1 MKCPLAGSSET
12 SVLKRARWQKLSL
25 SKRAV
30 KDSGS
35 NMDAARP
42 ALIQTYG
49 SRTGKR
55 RRSASSANSGVEGS
69 PSFIKRLENPQGSIT
84 GTDDSLINDAK
95 KRIGRFIYEN
105 GLDVNA
111 VHSPSFQSMI
121 SLCSGQT
128 KNQIPTSQELRGWI
142 FKDAV
147 KEMRE
152 YVKKIRNSWADT
164 GCSILLD
171 GWTDAKGRHL
181 INILVDS
188 PKGTVYLC
196 SFDISDCI
204 GNMDAMQSFI
214 DKVLMEVGISSV
226 VQIITY
232 STSAFM
238 KEVGKQLMEKYRPIF
253 WTVSSSCCIELMLE
267 KLTGVNLIKETLEK
281 AKTITRFIHSNPD
294 VLKHLQDQTDGNGL
308 LVASKT
314 RSTQP
319 FSTLENIV
327 LEKETLK
334 TLFLSSDP
342 RSSALTSTAEGKNA
356 ADILADRTFWNGAT
370 TVLKAAIPLVRVI
383 DWMNMGNKEQMG
395 YIYETIDQAKE
406 TIKEEFKKKK
416 YQYAPFWK
424 AIDDVW
430 NELLY
435 SPLHSAGYFLNPNLF
450 YSTDVYIDPEVV
462 TGLFCCIVR
471 SSQDLHV
478 QDRITVQLEQYRVAK
493 DAFSIGSAVDK
504 RSNISPAIWWS
515 RYGGQCPELQKLAIR
530 ILSQTCDG
538 ASKFQLKRSLAEI
551 LLTKGRSQAE
561 QKRATDVVFLRYNM
575 QLQNFASGKTD
586 YIASNEVSPMDDW
599 VMNNA
604 SQNSD
609 TTLMEVDGGDT
620 ID

>member
-1 MKCPLAGSSET
+1 
-12 SVLKRARWQKLSL
+12 
-25 SKRAV
+25 
-30 KDSGS
+30 
-35 NMDAARP
+35 MDAARP
-42 ALIQTYG
+42 AIIQTYG
-49 SRTGKR
+49 SRAGKR
-55 RRSASSANSGVEGS
+55 RKSASSETSGVEGS
-69 PSFIKRLENPQGSIT
+69 PSFIKRLENPQGSIAA
-84 GTDDSLINDAK
+84 TDDSSINDAK

-128 KNQIPTSQELRGWI
+128 NYQIPTSQELRGWI

-152 YVKKIRNSWADT
+152 NVKKIRSSWADT

-188 PKGTVYLC
+188 PEGTVYLC

-204 GNMDAMQSFI
+204 ENMDAMQSFI
-214 DKVLMEVGISSV
+214 SKVLVEVGIGNV

-267 KLTGVNLIKETLEK
+267 KLTRVNLIKETLEK
-281 AKTITRFIHSNPD
+281 AKTITRFIHSHPD

-342 RSSALTSTAEGKNA
+342 RSSAFTSTAEGKNVA
-356 ADILADRTFWNGAT
+356 GVLADRTFWNGAT

-383 DWMNMGNKEQMG
+383 EWMNMHNKDQMG

-406 TIKEEFKKKK
+406 TIKDEFKNKK
-416 YQYAPFWK
+416 YQ
-424 AIDDVW
+424 
-430 NELLY
+430 
-435 SPLHSAGYFLNPNLF
+435 
-450 YSTDVYIDPEVV
+450 
-462 TGLFCCIVR
+462 
-471 SSQDLHV
+471 
-478 QDRITVQLEQYRVAK
+478 
-493 DAFSIGSAVDK
+493 
-504 RSNISPAIWWS
+504 
-515 RYGGQCPELQKLAIR
+515 YGGQCPELQKLAIR

-538 ASKFQLKRSLAEI
+538 ASKFQLKRSLAEMM
-551 LLTKGRSQAE
+551 LTKGRSQAE
-561 QKRATDVVFLRYNM
+561 QKRVIDVVFLRYNM

-586 YIASNEVSPMDDW
+586 YIAPIEVSRMDDW
-599 VMNNA
+599 VMNNP
-604 SQNSD
+604 SQNND

>member
-1 MKCPLAGSSET
+1 
-12 SVLKRARWQKLSL
+12 
-25 SKRAV
+25 
-30 KDSGS
+30 
-35 NMDAARP
+35 MDAARP
-42 ALIQTYG
+42 AIIQTYG
-49 SRTGKR
+49 SRAGKR
-55 RRSASSANSGVEGS
+55 RKSASSETSGVEGS
-69 PSFIKRLENPQGSIT
+69 PSFIKRLENPQGSIAA
-84 GTDDSLINDAK
+84 TDDSSINDAK

-128 KNQIPTSQELRGWI
+128 NYQIPTSQELRGWI

-152 YVKKIRNSWADT
+152 NVKKIRSSWADT

-188 PKGTVYLC
+188 PEGTVYLC

-204 GNMDAMQSFI
+204 ENMDAMQSFI
-214 DKVLMEVGISSV
+214 SKVLVE
-226 VQIITY
+226 
-232 STSAFM
+232 TSC
-238 KEVGKQLMEKYRPIF
+238 L
-253 WTVSSSCCIELMLE
+253 
-267 KLTGVNLIKETLEK
+267 
-281 AKTITRFIHSNPD
+281 
-294 VLKHLQDQTDGNGL
+294 
-308 LVASKT
+308 
-314 RSTQP
+314 
-319 FSTLENIV
+319 
-327 LEKETLK
+327 
-334 TLFLSSDP
+334 LSSDP
-342 RSSALTSTAEGKNA
+342 RSSAFTSTAEGKNVA
-356 ADILADRTFWNGAT
+356 GILADRTFWNGAT

-383 DWMNMGNKEQMG
+383 EWMNMRNKDQMG

-406 TIKEEFKKKK
+406 TIKDEFKNKK

-471 SSQDLHV
+471 STQDPHI
-478 QDRITVQLEQYRVAK
+478 QDRITIQLEQYRVAK
-493 DAFSIGSAVDK
+493 GAFSVGSAVDK
-504 RSNISPAIWWS
+504 RSDISPATWWS

-538 ASKFQLKRSLAEI
+538 ASKFQLKRSLAEMM
-551 LLTKGRSQAE
+551 LTKGRSQAE
-561 QKRATDVVFLRYNM
+561 QKRVIDVVFLRYNM

-586 YIASNEVSPMDDW
+586 YIAPNEVSRMDDW
-599 VMNNA
+599 VMNNP
-604 SQNSD
+604 SQNND

>member
-1 MKCPLAGSSET
+1 MM
-12 SVLKRARWQKLSL
+12 LK
-25 SKRAV
+25 
-30 KDSGS
+30 
-35 NMDAARP
+35 
-42 ALIQTYG
+42 
-49 SRTGKR
+49 
-55 RRSASSANSGVEGS
+55 SASVD
-69 PSFIKRLENPQGSIT
+69 SFN
-84 GTDDSLINDAK
+84 
-95 KRIGRFIYEN
+95 EN

-128 KNQIPTSQELRGWI
+128 KYEIPTSQELRGWI

-152 YVKKIRNSWADT
+152 YVKKIRSSWADT

-181 INILVDS
+181 INTLVDS

-214 DKVLMEVGISSV
+214 GKVLVEVGIGNV

-238 KEVGKQLMEKYRPIF
+238 KEVGKQLMEKYRPVF
-253 WTVSSSCCIELMLE
+253 LDGELILLHRTYAGE
-267 KLTGVNLIKETLEK
+267 IDWRQSDQGDTGKGQNHNKVY
-281 AKTITRFIHSNPD
+281 
-294 VLKHLQDQTDGNGL
+294 
-308 LVASKT
+308 
-314 RSTQP
+314 TQP
-319 FSTLENIV
+319 SRCS
-327 LEKETLK
+327 ET
-334 TLFLSSDP
+334 SSRSDGWK
-342 RSSALTSTAEGKNA
+342 RSSALTSTAEGKNV

-370 TVLKAAIPLVRVI
+370 TVLKGAIPLVRVI
-383 DWMNMGNKEQMG
+383 EWMNMGNKEQMG

-406 TIKEEFKKKK
+406 TIKEQFKNKK

-430 NELLY
+430 NDLLY

-450 YSTDVYIDPEVV
+450 YSSDVYIDPEVV

-471 SSQDLHV
+471 STQDLGV
-478 QDRITVQLEQYRVAK
+478 QDRLTIQLEQYRIARG
-493 DAFSIGSAVDK
+493 AFGEGSAVDK
-504 RSNISPAIWWS
+504 RSDISPAIWWS
-515 RYGGQCPELQKLAIR
+515 RYGEQCPELQKLAIR

-538 ASKFQLKRSLAEI
+538 ASKFQLKRSLAEM

-561 QKRATDVVFLRYNM
+561 QKRVTDVVFLRYNM

-586 YIASNEVSPMDDW
+586 YIASNEVSRMDDW
-599 VMNNA
+599 VLNNP
-604 SQNSD
+604 SQNND

>member
-1 MKCPLAGSSET
+1 
-12 SVLKRARWQKLSL
+12 
-25 SKRAV
+25 
-30 KDSGS
+30 
-35 NMDAARP
+35 
-42 ALIQTYG
+42 
-49 SRTGKR
+49 
-55 RRSASSANSGVEGS
+55 
-69 PSFIKRLENPQGSIT
+69 
-84 GTDDSLINDAK
+84 
-95 KRIGRFIYEN
+95 
-105 GLDVNA
+105 
-111 VHSPSFQSMI
+111 
-121 SLCSGQT
+121 
-128 KNQIPTSQELRGWI
+128 
-142 FKDAV
+142 
-147 KEMRE
+147 MRE
-152 YVKKIRNSWADT
+152 NVKKIRSSWADT

-188 PKGTVYLC
+188 PECTVYLC

-204 GNMDAMQSFI
+204 ENMDAMQSFI
-214 DKVLMEVGISSV
+214 SKVLVEVGIGSV

-267 KLTGVNLIKETLEK
+267 KLTRVNLIKETLEK
-281 AKTITRFIHSNPD
+281 AKTITRFIHSHPD

-327 LEKETLK
+327 LERETLK

-342 RSSALTSTAEGKNA
+342 RSSAFTSTSEGKNVA
-356 ADILADRTFWNGAT
+356 GILADRTFWNGAT

-383 DWMNMGNKEQMG
+383 EWMNMRNKDQMG

-406 TIKEEFKKKK
+406 TIKDEFKNKK

-435 SPLHSAGYFLNPNLF
+435 SPLHSA
-450 YSTDVYIDPEVV
+450 EVV

-471 SSQDLHV
+471 STQDPHI
-478 QDRITVQLEQYRVAK
+478 QDRITIQLEQYRVAK
-493 DAFSIGSAVDK
+493 GAFSVGSAVDK
-504 RSNISPAIWWS
+504 RSDISPATWWS

-538 ASKFQLKRSLAEI
+538 ASKFQLKRSLAEMM
-551 LLTKGRSQAE
+551 LTKGRSQAE
-561 QKRATDVVFLRYNM
+561 QKRVIDVVFLRYNM

-586 YIASNEVSPMDDW
+586 YIAPNEVSRMDDW
-599 VMNNA
+599 VMNNP
-604 SQNSD
+604 SQNND